1 MAEDNELN
9 RLIAVE
15 LLGSWGI
22 VCDEA
27 EDGKIALDKF
37 ITSAP
42 GTYRAIIMDIRM
54 PLMDGYEATRAI
66 RASSHPDAKTIP
78 IVALSANAFNEDITQ
93 ALQSGMDAHVSK
105 PLDVKLLINTLNR
118 LINRSEE
125 AAKP

>member
-1 MAEDNELN
+1 
-9 RLIAVE
+9 
-15 LLGSWGI
+15 
-22 VCDEA
+22 
-27 EDGKIALDKF
+27 
-37 ITSAP
+37 
-42 GTYRAIIMDIRM
+42 MDIRM

-125 AAKP
+125 DAKP